1 MSAQRSVTNTI
12 YLDIENKSL
21 CPVSPSK
28 ANRSRRYSLSFDGR
42 NGDAFTC
49 QGRQTETIKN
59 TPLMRIPNMYQM
71 EPSALGVSECHTD
84 SIRTTTN
91 SISHPAKQKQQ
102 AMSMSTS
109 LIEER
114 AASER
119 PLISHEMAVRLLK
132 EYVRSLKD
140 FSSLLQSRQ
149 DRETKDSATSPIHSP
164 VENVSGRDPYRDDTR
179 HSASYFRSDISPKS
193 IDNHYNMSRFPCT
206 TDPYVMA
213 PGHDQPISVNDLFAY
228 IRKTEKTRDDRFELR
243 TSPSSSHDSLSSA
256 PPILSTNYA
265 TVSAN
270 YSNESGQ
277 RTPVN
282 VEDISFPG
290 TDCESRK
297 FNKLSSTYRM
307 SSAEPTSEISFDG
320 TGPFNSRLNS
330 TATQPEHQH
339 NGSLYKHVT
348 PSTHSVKS
356 EAAFHR
362 PYTQMLWPA
371 DKADSTETESNQIQ
385 ISFNGEKANANNLDY
400 IQKASVPLGLPTYT
414 KTKADWKDIG
424 KSLNGGTLVSKAA
437 SLTDT
442 TNAYTSFQRNGFH
455 RTSTTSPN
463 TTSRLVNHSNA
474 RASDEFPS
482 PITSSR
488 LQEEQRRREMTPSTQ
503 DKPPKTAVL
512 PLERVSKTIT
522 NLGQF
527 PVSPSVG
534 HVEGNNELKRI
545 QLLHSTADR
554 DCASN
559 KPNSSQT
566 FIGFHSST
574 TYTHPTPPS
583 ATVRLSPSLS
593 STKSRPMDSSLRLSS
608 STLSG
613 SQSVDSMQSHGY
625 GQADTSLDK
634 TRLDEPLVVE
644 TRRSQSDW
652 KRPSLG
658 SLIQKNDHQW
668 SSTTSPPLHLS
679 NHSGSGSSRYAPRTY
694 NSESSPSPSSPKPN
708 LQAPS
713 KWNFER
719 PSTITSNVQRPLSI
733 NVGTSNSWINH
744 PIIPE
749 PLRTNKSDTATQTDE
764 LLSPSSLTPTN
775 SSEFNL
781 SSECNS
787 NGGRINGAL
796 ETWPLSLQ
804 SVVKPL
810 HADLHSPQSS
820 RNGSDDSSFQSDL
833 NRHIKESSWA
843 GTHVLPPTAST
854 TVRSPNLPSSNHSV
868 VRRLSLRGLRPSSLE
883 PSPALLNQR
892 MSLLRSSRS
901 SSSGVSSPGSSGH
914 SDAPRCRSVHFST
927 DVLVAHTG
935 AGPEPLLLSSAPLK
949 EPAPVDVS
957 VLKNSF
963 PPRSQGIQK
972 RGSTVPRIP
981 PGPSSIEPSIS
992 KLDTSQSVLFGR
1004 PPATTVT
1011 RKPAL
1016 SRNSV
1021 EHNH

>member
-1 MSAQRSVTNTI
+1 
-12 YLDIENKSL
+12 
-21 CPVSPSK
+21 
-28 ANRSRRYSLSFDGR
+28 
-42 NGDAFTC
+42 
-49 QGRQTETIKN
+49 
-59 TPLMRIPNMYQM
+59 
-71 EPSALGVSECHTD
+71 
-84 SIRTTTN
+84 
-91 SISHPAKQKQQ
+91 
-102 AMSMSTS
+102 
-109 LIEER
+109 
-114 AASER
+114 
-119 PLISHEMAVRLLK
+119 
-132 EYVRSLKD
+132 
-140 FSSLLQSRQ
+140 
-149 DRETKDSATSPIHSP
+149 
-164 VENVSGRDPYRDDTR
+164 
-179 HSASYFRSDISPKS
+179 
-193 IDNHYNMSRFPCT
+193 
-206 TDPYVMA
+206 
-213 PGHDQPISVNDLFAY
+213 
-228 IRKTEKTRDDRFELR
+228 
-243 TSPSSSHDSLSSA
+243 
-256 PPILSTNYA
+256 
-265 TVSAN
+265 
-270 YSNESGQ
+270 
-277 RTPVN
+277 
-282 VEDISFPG
+282 
-290 TDCESRK
+290 
-297 FNKLSSTYRM
+297 
-307 SSAEPTSEISFDG
+307 
-320 TGPFNSRLNS
+320 
-330 TATQPEHQH
+330 
-339 NGSLYKHVT
+339 
-348 PSTHSVKS
+348 
-356 EAAFHR
+356 AFHR

-644 TRRSQSDW
+644 TRRSQC
-652 KRPSLG
+652 
-658 SLIQKNDHQW
+658 LIK
-668 SSTTSPPLHLS
+668 TTKLVFQILDDLTPQASQNFDPQIIKDGLKD
-679 NHSGSGSSRYAPRTY
+679 NYQQI
-694 NSESSPSPSSPKPN
+694 NSERPKN
-708 LQAPS
+708 
-713 KWNFER
+713 
-719 PSTITSNVQRPLSI
+719 
-733 NVGTSNSWINH
+733 
-744 PIIPE
+744 
-749 PLRTNKSDTATQTDE
+749 
-764 LLSPSSLTPTN
+764 
-775 SSEFNL
+775 SEFNL

-992 KLDTSQSVLFGR
+992 KLDTS
-1004 PPATTVT
+1004 
-1011 RKPAL
+1011 
-1016 SRNSV
+1016 
-1021 EHNH
+1021 

>member
-1 MSAQRSVTNTI
+1 MSGQRSVTNTI

-21 CPVSPSK
+21 CPVSPNK
-28 ANRSRRYSLSFDGR
+28 TNRSRRYSLSFDGR

-59 TPLMRIPNMYQM
+59 TPLLRTPNVYQM
-71 EPSALGVSECHTD
+71 EPNAMGVSVCHTD

-91 SISHPAKQKQQ
+91 SIGHPAKQKQQ

-114 AASER
+114 TASER

-164 VENVSGRDPYRDDTR
+164 VENFSGRDSYLDNTR
-179 HSASYFRSDISPKS
+179 TSASYFGSDISPNS
-193 IDNHYNMSRFPCT
+193 LDTHYNMSKFPCT
-206 TDPYVMA
+206 KDPYVMA
-213 PGHDQPISVNDLFAY
+213 PGHDQPISVKDLFAY
-228 IRKTEKTRDDRFELR
+228 IRKNEGTRDNRFELP

-256 PPILSTNYA
+256 PPILSTNYTKVCA
-265 TVSAN
+265 T
-270 YSNESGQ
+270 YSDESGQ

-290 TDCESRK
+290 TGCETRK
-297 FNKLSSTYRM
+297 FNKLCATYRM
-307 SSAEPTSEISFDG
+307 SSVEPTTESSFDG
-320 TGPFNSRLNS
+320 TRPLNSRLNA
-330 TATQPEHQH
+330 TATQPEHQQ
-339 NGSLYKHVT
+339 NGSLYKHVA
-348 PSTHSVKS
+348 PLTHSVKS
-356 EAAFHR
+356 EAAFHK

-371 DKADSTETESNQIQ
+371 DKVDSTETESNQIQ
-385 ISFNGEKANANNLDY
+385 ISFNGEKVNANNLDY

-424 KSLNGGTLVSKAA
+424 KSLNGGTLVAKAA
-437 SLTDT
+437 SFTDN
-442 TNAYTSFQRNGFH
+442 TNAYTPFQRNGFH
-455 RTSTTSPN
+455 RTSATSPN
-463 TTSRLVNHSNA
+463 TTSRLANA
-474 RASDEFPS
+474 RVSDEFPS
-482 PITSSR
+482 TITSST
-488 LQEEQRRREMTPSTQ
+488 LQEEQRRREMIPSTQ
-503 DKPPKTAVL
+503 DKPPKTATL

-527 PVSPSVG
+527 PVSPSPG

-545 QLLHSTADR
+545 QLLHSSADR
-554 DCASN
+554 VCASN

-566 FIGFHSST
+566 FVGFHSST

-583 ATVRLSPSLS
+583 TTVRLSPSLS
-593 STKSRPMDSSLRLSS
+593 STKSRPLDSNLRLSS

-613 SQSVDSMQSHGY
+613 SVDSMQSHGY
-625 GQADTSLDK
+625 GQADTGLDK
-634 TRLDEPLVVE
+634 TRLDEPLIVE

-694 NSESSPSPSSPKPN
+694 STDSSPTPSSPKPN
-708 LQAPS
+708 LQASS

-719 PSTITSNVQRPLSI
+719 TSTITSNVQRPLSI
-733 NVGTSNSWINH
+733 NVGTSNSWMYNH

-775 SSEFNL
+775 SSEFNFT
-781 SSECNS
+781 SECNS

-820 RNGSDDSSFQSDL
+820 RNGSDDSNFQSDL
-833 NRHIKESSWA
+833 NRHIKESPWA

-854 TVRSPNLPSSNHSV
+854 TVRSPNLPGSTHSV

-883 PSPALLNQR
+883 PSPPLLNQR

-914 SDAPRCRSVHFST
+914 SDTPRCRSVHFST

-949 EPAPVDVS
+949 EPAPVDMS

-972 RGSTVPRIP
+972 RGSTVSRIP
-981 PGPSSIEPSIS
+981 PGPSSTEPPIS
-992 KLDTSQSVLFGR
+992 KLETSQSVLFGR
-1004 PPATTVT
+1004 PPATSAT

-1021 EHNH
+1021 EHNHG

>member
-1 MSAQRSVTNTI
+1 
-12 YLDIENKSL
+12 
-21 CPVSPSK
+21 
-28 ANRSRRYSLSFDGR
+28 
-42 NGDAFTC
+42 
-49 QGRQTETIKN
+49 
-59 TPLMRIPNMYQM
+59 
-71 EPSALGVSECHTD
+71 
-84 SIRTTTN
+84 
-91 SISHPAKQKQQ
+91 
-102 AMSMSTS
+102 
-109 LIEER
+109 
-114 AASER
+114 
-119 PLISHEMAVRLLK
+119 
-132 EYVRSLKD
+132 
-140 FSSLLQSRQ
+140 
-149 DRETKDSATSPIHSP
+149 
-164 VENVSGRDPYRDDTR
+164 
-179 HSASYFRSDISPKS
+179 
-193 IDNHYNMSRFPCT
+193 
-206 TDPYVMA
+206 
-213 PGHDQPISVNDLFAY
+213 
-228 IRKTEKTRDDRFELR
+228 
-243 TSPSSSHDSLSSA
+243 
-256 PPILSTNYA
+256 
-265 TVSAN
+265 
-270 YSNESGQ
+270 
-277 RTPVN
+277 
-282 VEDISFPG
+282 
-290 TDCESRK
+290 
-297 FNKLSSTYRM
+297 M
-307 SSAEPTSEISFDG
+307 SSAEPTAESSFDG
-320 TGPFNSRLNS
+320 TGPFNSRLKS
-330 TATQPEHQH
+330 TTTQPEHQH
-339 NGSLYKHVT
+339 NGSLYKQVAL
-348 PSTHSVKS
+348 STHSVKS

-371 DKADSTETESNQIQ
+371 DKSDPTETESNQIQ
-385 ISFNGEKANANNLDY
+385 ISFNGEKVNANNLDY

-414 KTKADWKDIG
+414 KTKAGWQDIG

-437 SLTDT
+437 SFTDT
-442 TNAYTSFQRNGFH
+442 TNAYTPFQRNGFH
-455 RTSTTSPN
+455 QTSTTSPN
-463 TTSRLVNHSNA
+463 TTSRLANHPNA
-474 RASDEFPS
+474 RVSDEFPS
-482 PITSSR
+482 PITSST
-488 LQEEQRRREMTPSTQ
+488 LQEEQRRREMIPSPQ
-503 DKPPKTAVL
+503 SKLPKTAIL

-527 PVSPSVG
+527 PVSPSLG
-534 HVEGNNELKRI
+534 HVEGNSELKRI
-545 QLLHSTADR
+545 QLLHSSADR
-554 DCASN
+554 VCAPN

-566 FIGFHSST
+566 FVGFHSST
-574 TYTHPTPPS
+574 TYTHPTSPS
-583 ATVRLSPSLS
+583 TTVRLSPSLL
-593 STKSRPMDSSLRLSS
+593 STKSRPLDSNLRLNS

-644 TRRSQSDW
+644 TKRSQSDW

-694 NSESSPSPSSPKPN
+694 NSESSPTPPSPSPKPN

-733 NVGTSNSWINH
+733 NVGTPNSWMYNH

-781 SSECNS
+781 TSEYNS

-820 RNGSDDSSFQSDL
+820 RNGPDDSSFQSDL
-833 NRHIKESSWA
+833 NRQIKESSWA

-854 TVRSPNLPSSNHSV
+854 AVRSPNLPSSTHSV

-883 PSPALLNQR
+883 PSPPLLNQR

-914 SDAPRCRSVHFST
+914 SDTPRCRSVHFST

-949 EPAPVDVS
+949 EPAPIDMS

-972 RGSTVPRIP
+972 RGNTVPRIP

-1004 PPATTVT
+1004 PPATTAT
-1011 RKPAL
+1011 RKPTL

-1021 EHNH
+1021 EHNHG